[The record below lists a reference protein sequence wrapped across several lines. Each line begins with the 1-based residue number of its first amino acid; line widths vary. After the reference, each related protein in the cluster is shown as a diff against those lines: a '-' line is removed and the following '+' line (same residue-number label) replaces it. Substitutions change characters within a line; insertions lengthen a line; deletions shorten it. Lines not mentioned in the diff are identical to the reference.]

1 MKIRNAGVAM
11 MATVLAG
18 CSVSLGGG
26 YVRQAA
32 EYRQAIVTGT
42 SDTVLASLA
51 AERDSSDRLLVFQER
66 GRIAQIAGNFL
77 ESKLDFEAAIE
88 RYAALD
94 DRAKISVSEIGG
106 QSLALLANDTAI
118 PYEGEEYERIFV
130 YNYQAL
136 NYLFLGQLEAALV
149 EVRRAANEQKYAMDR
164 RDKKIAAAEAESRQ
178 NSQVKVD
185 QASDFQMQLSGMDP
199 IVGRVKN
206 SFQNA
211 YTFYV
216 SGVIYEMAG
225 QANDAYIDYK
235 KALEIFPDN
244 PVLKADVL
252 RLAKTLGMR
261 EDLAALKGRA
271 IELAPLSAK
280 SGQGH
285 LVILFEQGF
294 APQKSPVQLTIP
306 SQLSTSGFGY
316 VSIEFPIYDSATLAP
331 DSGPLSIAINGTRA
345 ETARVVDVPALA
357 AQALKDRAIAMM
369 VRQAARAIVKEVA
382 RREAA
387 EQNPY
392 AGLAMQI
399 YNLVSEGAD
408 LRSWLTLPAECE
420 IYRTALPAGATTITL
435 SSGAGVQDINVNME
449 PGRIKVVRVIEA
461 GGKMVVQQAG

>member
-1 MKIRNAGVAM
+1 MNIRNAGVA
-11 MATVLAG
+11 ALALVLMG
-18 CSVSLGGG
+18 CSAALGGG

-42 SDTVLASLA
+42 ADTVLASLA
-51 AERDSSDRLLVFQER
+51 GERDSSDRLLVFQER

-94 DRAKISVSEIGG
+94 ERAKISASELGG
-106 QSLALLANDTAI
+106 QAAALLTNDTAV

-130 YNYQAL
+130 HNYQAL
-136 NYLFLGQLEAALV
+136 NYLFLGQLESALV
-149 EVRRAANEQKYAMDR
+149 EVRRGGNEQKYAMDR
-164 RDKKIAAAEAESRQ
+164 RDRKIAAAEEESR
-178 NSQVKVD
+178 NNAQVKVD
-185 QASDFQMQLSGMDP
+185 QASDFQARLNGMDP

-211 YTFYV
+211 YAFYV

-261 EDLAALKGRA
+261 EDIAALKGSA
-271 IELAPLSAK
+271 GELPPLSAK

-285 LVILFEQGF
+285 LVVLFEQGF

-306 SQLSTSGFGY
+306 SQFSTSGFGY
-316 VSIEFPIYDSATLAP
+316 VSIEFPIYDAATL
-331 DSGPLSIAINGTRA
+331 DVEGGPLTVSAHGIRG
-345 ETARVVDVPALA
+345 ETSRVVDVPALA
-357 AQALKDRAIAMM
+357 AQALKDKALAIL

-449 PGRIKVVRVIEA
+449 PGRIKVVRVIET
-461 GGKMVVQQAG
+461 GGTMVVQQSN